1 MNSVTGLASEIIS
14 GLYGP
19 SDINTTTVQY
29 WVRNNLGQL
38 NVALYADFALDGSG
52 DAQTI
57 TGEYPSWSDQIGDIY
72 KKMYEIHYYRKQIM
86 TILPAGSTNQIMEV
100 NSDGARIKMVN
111 KSEIAKTYK
120 SLKNEAE
127 EQLDFMVASYNMGR
141 AGTRQVAGDD
151 IFNSYGSIS
160 SSENYYKY

>member
-1 MNSVTGLASEIIS
+1 MSTVTGLASEIIS

-19 SDINTTTVQY
+19 SDINTATVEY
-29 WVRNNLGQL
+29 WVKNNLGQL
-38 NVALYADFALDGSG
+38 NVALYGNFALSGSG
-52 DAQTI
+52 NDLMI
-57 TGEYPSWSDQIGDIY
+57 TGDSPCWSNQVDDIY

-86 TILPAGSTNQIMEV
+86 TILPAGSPNQIQEV

-127 EQLDFMVASYNMGR
+127 EQLDYMISSFNMGQ
-141 AGTRQVAGDD
+141 AGTKQVAGDD
-151 IFNSYGSIS
+151 IFTSFGSMYND
-160 SSENYYKY
+160 NYFRTR